1 MKLLLD
7 QALSR
12 RLVPRLQEAFPG
24 TSHVVLRGM
33 ETADDDAIWEFAR
46 DNGFVVVTKDEDF
59 QVLSFSRGHPPKVVW
74 VRSGSGPSSEVLA
87 LLLRARGVIEA
98 FEADEGRS
106 LLELP

>member
-12 RLVPRLQEAFPG
+12 LLVPQLQEAFPG
-24 TSHVVLRGM
+24 TSHVVLHGLD
-33 ETADDDAIWEFAR
+33 TADDAAIWDFAR
-46 DNGFVVVTKDEDF
+46 GNGFIVVTKDEDF

-74 VRSGSGPSSEVLA
+74 VRSGNGPSSQVLE
-87 LLLRARGVIEA
+87 LLRRARGVIEA
-98 FEADEGRS
+98 FAADEERS